1 MNSTEKL
8 YLNCKSATTTNICCS
23 HNELNL
29 FQWYGPFT
37 INSLKIQ
44 NVTYNKLKNFWILQK
59 TGQIYDPE
67 VCRCVFPASRTFLNS
82 FYTLGKYQYNMN
94 MWIQFYTYQS
104 LFCIN
109 ILAKTIQSEK
119 DKANII
125 ALPVHKNSS
134 IEFYSKSF
142 KSQSIIIEL

>member
-1 MNSTEKL
+1 MAIIKTTANLINTNGILSKTQIPLTWNWTACVKSWILEQYEKL
-8 YLNCKSATTTNICCS
+8 YLDCKSATSTNICCS

-82 FYTLGKYQYNMN
+82 FYTLGKYQ
-94 MWIQFYTYQS
+94 
-104 LFCIN
+104 CIY
-109 ILAKTIQSEK
+109 KY
-119 DKANII
+119 NII
-125 ALPVHKNSS
+125 
-134 IEFYSKSF
+134 
-142 KSQSIIIEL
+142 